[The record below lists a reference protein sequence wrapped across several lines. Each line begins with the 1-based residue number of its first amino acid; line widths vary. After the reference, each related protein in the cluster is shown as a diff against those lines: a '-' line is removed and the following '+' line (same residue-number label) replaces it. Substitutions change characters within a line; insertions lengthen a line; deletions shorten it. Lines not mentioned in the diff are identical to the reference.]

1 MAAMSSSFQNP
12 YATTS
17 TNAMNQDY
25 YVVQENELAS
35 RITRLGAAM
44 LDGILVWLVFG
55 PILYLNHYYKL
66 SSQLAS
72 QLAPQNVGLFEAIG
86 MNVLGEVAFLAI
98 NGYTLATRGQ
108 TIGKLIGK
116 IQIVDFNS
124 SKLVPVWKLFVLR
137 HLWKFPFGI
146 ITLLIPGSLDTQIFW
161 GITTIGILMIF
172 GPARRCLH
180 DYIAGTKVIKYR
192 EGTAVAVQ

>member
-1 MAAMSSSFQNP
+1 MSSSFQNP

-55 PILYLNHYYKL
+55 PILYLNHYY
-66 SSQLAS
+66 QLAS
-72 QLAPQNVGLFEAIG
+72 QLAPQNVGLFEGIG

-124 SKLVPVWKLFVLR
+124 SKLVPFWKVYVLR
-137 HLWKFPFGI
+137 HLWTFPFGI
-146 ITLLIPGSLDTQIFW
+146 ITLLIPGSLDTQIF
-161 GITTIGILMIF
+161 
-172 GPARRCLH
+172 
-180 DYIAGTKVIKYR
+180 
-192 EGTAVAVQ
+192 